1 MTINAI
7 TLKDQL
13 CQGLREKSGLE
24 GQRNYLGMSGIGQ
37 CPRRLYLD
45 FVEGRVSASD
55 QQHWYCWTGYVHEA
69 AVIRLL
75 AEDLTE
81 APPQGSK
88 PTDLLRQVEVVAGY
102 DQRFRGHVDY
112 VLSER
117 VIEVKSVG
125 WDKFVRIRDD
135 DQPQY
140 EHRCQVQMYLRHGGW
155 ARGLVIYIARD
166 VPHREFDG
174 PPFWVFEVEPDEVM
188 ADRLDRKAQDVLA
201 AIDRREPPACTCS
214 WCRR

>member
-7 TLKDQL
+7 TLKDKL

-24 GQRNYLGMSGIGQ
+24 KQRNYLGMSGIGQ
-37 CPRRLYLD
+37 CPRKLYSD
-45 FVEGRVSASD
+45 FVEGRTGASD
-55 QQHWYCWTGYVHEA
+55 QQHWYCWTGYLHEA
-69 AVIRLL
+69 AVIKLL
-75 AEDLTE
+75 AEE
-81 APPQGSK
+81 QGGGGAGEK
-88 PTDLLRQVEVVAGY
+88 ELLRQVEVVAGY
-102 DQRFRGHVDY
+102 DERFRGHVDY

-125 WDKFVRIRDD
+125 WEKFLKIREDGW
-135 DQPQY
+135 PQY

-174 PPFWVFEVEPDEVM
+174 PPFWVFEVEPDEVL
-188 ADRLDRKAQDVLA
+188 ADRMDKKAKEVLA
-201 AIDRREPPACTCS
+201 AIDRREPPACTCN